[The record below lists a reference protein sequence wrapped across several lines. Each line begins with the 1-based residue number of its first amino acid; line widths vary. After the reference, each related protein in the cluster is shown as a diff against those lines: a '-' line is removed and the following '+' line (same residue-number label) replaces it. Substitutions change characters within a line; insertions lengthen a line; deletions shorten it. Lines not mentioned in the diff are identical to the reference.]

1 MRVTTSIL
9 VRLRGYVI
17 YTACVRC
24 RGVCFFPV
32 FVCHPNA
39 PPYALQHVLPYL
51 SLSLLLFR
59 LRSCHFPHRNH
70 HIRVANHKC
79 KKKTSSVKHDNLT
92 ASQGGHSTFLLP
104 SVTAETQTKWLV
116 FSFLQKIQL
125 FSTPNA
131 NLFGVGGG
139 NCCMLLVLGL
149 RARSPVDVVSCRRHS
164 LLP

>member
-1 MRVTTSIL
+1 MRFSM
-9 VRLRGYVI
+9 
-17 YTACVRC
+17 
-24 RGVCFFPV
+24 FFPI
-32 FVCHPNA
+32 
-39 PPYALQHVLPYL
+39 

-131 NLFGVGGG
+131 NLLFGWWGELLYAVGAGIARALTGG
-139 NCCMLLVLGL
+139 CCVLPKAFFVALKGHGAPPLWRTDSCTIATRKPGGDSCSSIEPTWLV
-149 RARSPVDVVSCRRHS
+149 C
-164 LLP
+164 